1 MYKLIAFDLDETLLG
16 SDHHVPERNRRAIAR
31 AMEQGVYVVPCS
43 GRSFNIMQEVL
54 HELGMYQ
61 RKHTYSVSFNG
72 ACITENYHNRIC
84 ALEDSLSWD
93 DCNAI
98 WQYGC
103 ELGTV
108 DVHLY
113 TLNTIWTTPLNAAD
127 QEVFDA
133 LHIPSVATT
142 QRSIEFLKGSHLVK
156 ILYMNLSLDYLHTI
170 SKTMPPIAPALD
182 TTFSS
187 DRYLEFNAKGVS
199 KASGLTRLAAYLG
212 IDMHDVIAIG
222 DSDNDAE
229 MIRAAGLGVCMANGG
244 DAYKRM
250 ANYVTRATND
260 EGGVAE
266 VIEKFVL

>member
-1 MYKLIAFDLDETLLG
+1 M
-16 SDHHVPERNRRAIAR
+16 
-31 AMEQGVYVVPCS
+31 
-43 GRSFNIMQEVL
+43 
-54 HELGMYQ
+54 
-61 RKHTYSVSFNG
+61 
-72 ACITENYHNRIC
+72 
-84 ALEDSLSWD
+84 SWD

-250 ANYVTRATND
+250 ANYVTHATND